1 MFTTGY
7 KLKNIKPGIS
17 GKFVL
22 LPGLIALALFAP
34 ERSSGQGNLLISP
47 RRIVFDGDKKTQ
59 ELNLANTGQ
68 DTAKYLISLVEIRMS
83 EDGAFEEI
91 KEPDPGQNF
100 ASKYLRY
107 YPRSVTLAPNEAQTV
122 KVQLTKTGEMVPGE
136 YRSHIYFRAVRTTA
150 PLGETTASKDSGIS
164 VKLTPVFGITIPVI
178 IRAGESNTQVNLSDI
193 RFKMTGDTM
202 PQISMAI
209 NRTGN
214 MSAYGDIVVEYVSPS
229 GTATEVGTA
238 RGVAIYTPNALR
250 RFQFNLNKN
259 AGVNYKG
266 GKLHV
271 SYLAQA
277 EGKQSTSRSQVIAEQ
292 YVTLP

>member
-1 MFTTGY
+1 MFKTGY
-7 KLKNIKPGIS
+7 KLKNIKPGVS
-17 GKFVL
+17 GKFVII
-22 LPGLIALALFAP
+22 PGLLALALFST
-34 ERSSGQGNLLISP
+34 ERSTAQGNLLISP
-47 RRIVFDGDKKTQ
+47 RRIVFDGDRKTQ

-122 KVQLTKTGEMVPGE
+122 KVQLTKTSEMIPGE
-136 YRSHIYFRAVRTTA
+136 YRSHIYFRAVRAAA
-150 PLGETTASKDSGIS
+150 PLGETAASKDSGIS
-164 VKLTPVFGITIPVI
+164 VRLTPVFGITIPVI
-178 IRAGESNTQVNLSDI
+178 IRSGESNTQVNLSDVK
-193 RFKMTGDTM
+193 FKMVGDTL

-214 MSAYGDIVVEYVSPS
+214 MSAYGDVVVEYVSPS
-229 GTATEVGTA
+229 GAATEVGIA
-238 RGVAIYTPNALR
+238 RGVAIYTPNAIR

-259 AGVNYKG
+259 AGVSYKG

-271 SYLAQA
+271 SYLAQTEA
-277 EGKQSTSRSQVIAEQ
+277 TQSDKRAPLIAEQ
-292 YVTLP
+292 YITLP